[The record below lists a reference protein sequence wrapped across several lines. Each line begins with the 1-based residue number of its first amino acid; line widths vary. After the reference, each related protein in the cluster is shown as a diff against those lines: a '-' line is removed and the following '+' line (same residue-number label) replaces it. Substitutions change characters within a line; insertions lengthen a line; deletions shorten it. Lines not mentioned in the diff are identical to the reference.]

1 MSAFLSILCK
11 GLRVT
16 PAFQADEIALPLVVT
31 DCDACPADKSIFR
44 AEQDTLTVGLML
56 AAILRDHLG

>member
-1 MSAFLSILCK
+1 MLAFLSILCK

-16 PAFQADEIALPLVVT
+16 PAFQAGEIALPLVVT
-31 DCDACPADKSIFR
+31 DCDARTPDKSIFG
-44 AEQDTLTVGLML
+44 AEQDTPTIVVTL